1 MGVFHNFFNCTNGTK
16 SRKATH
22 LFVSIEYFVRMLN
35 LVNANIERYYLLQ
48 VSSSLLKTLPLLPT
62 KSKMLILSQKI
73 KFLNMSFELT
83 VLGRFKTAFP
93 LQFSSVHVTG
103 ILIKYSYN
111 SVKQFLVPGSKEGI
125 NNYSYMRKK
134 TIC

>member
-1 MGVFHNFFNCTNGTK
+1 
-16 SRKATH
+16 
-22 LFVSIEYFVRMLN
+22 
-35 LVNANIERYYLLQ
+35 
-48 VSSSLLKTLPLLPT
+48 
-62 KSKMLILSQKI
+62 
-73 KFLNMSFELT
+73 MSFELT

>member
-16 SRKATH
+16 SRKAKH
-22 LFVSIEYFVRMLN
+22 LFISIEYFVRMLN
-35 LVNANIERYYLLQ
+35 LANAIIERYYLLQ

-62 KSKMLILSQKI
+62 KSNMLILSQKI